1 MPIVGCLL
9 GVPGPDTLALDHGR
23 HQLLRMNAPP
33 TTALRT
39 RVLIAND
46 RPARIDLIAE
56 ALTRRG
62 HEPIVGDASPEAPGP
77 PGQVAPDVALVGRH
91 GPDRPTLELV
101 TRLVH
106 EGSCPVVALL
116 PERDPEYVAN
126 AARAGAFAS
135 VVGTHPHDLQAAI
148 DVAMERF
155 HQYRMLQ
162 DAFARRAV
170 VEQAKGILMAR
181 NAIDAD
187 AAFDLLRTHAR
198 GNSKRV
204 TDVAAAI
211 VESHLLL
218 HSSAVDETAD
228 APTARP

>member
-1 MPIVGCLL
+1 MSP
-9 GVPGPDTLALDHGR
+9 
-23 HQLLRMNAPP
+23 PP
-33 TTALRT
+33 TAPTRA

-46 RPARIDLIAE
+46 RPARLE
-56 ALTRRG
+56 LLTEVLARLG
-62 HEPIVGDASPEAPGP
+62 HEAVVRDAP
-77 PGQVAPDVALVGRH
+77 PTRASEEPAEPPPDVALVGRH

-106 EGSCPVVALL
+106 EGSLPVVALL
-116 PERDPEYVAN
+116 ESRDPEYVAN

-135 VVGTHPHDLQAAI
+135 VVGTHPQDLQAAI

-162 DAFARRAV
+162 EAFARRAV

-181 NAIDAD
+181 HAIDAD
-187 AAFDLLRTHAR
+187 AAFDLLRGHAR
-198 GNSKRV
+198 ENSRRV

-218 HSSAVDETAD
+218 LGPAVGETAD
-228 APTARP
+228 APGISA

>member
-1 MPIVGCLL
+1 MTAVIAPL
-9 GVPGPDTLALDHGR
+9 G
-23 HQLLRMNAPP
+23 MNAPP
-33 TTALRT
+33 TAALRT

-46 RPARIDLIAE
+46 RPARIELIAE
-56 ALTRRG
+56 ALAKLG
-62 HEPIVGDASPEAPGP
+62 HEPIVRDASATDVVPPAQAP
-77 PGQVAPDVALVGRH
+77 PDVALVGRR

-116 PERDPEYVAN
+116 PSRDPEYVAK

-135 VVGTHPHDLQAAI
+135 VVGAHPQDLQAAI

-162 DAFARRAV
+162 EAFARRAL

-204 TDVAAAI
+204 TDIAAAI

-218 HSSAVDETAD
+218 LGPALDETAD
-228 APTARP
+228 ASTMPV

>member
-1 MPIVGCLL
+1 
-9 GVPGPDTLALDHGR
+9 
-23 HQLLRMNAPP
+23 MNAIP
-33 TTALRT
+33 TTAART

-46 RPARIDLIAE
+46 QPARIDLIAE
-56 ALTRRG
+56 ALTRLG
-62 HEPIVGDASPEAPGP
+62 HEPIVREASAKDVGSPA
-77 PGQVAPDVALVGRH
+77 QVPPDVALVGRR

-116 PERDPEYVAN
+116 PSRDPEYVAR

-135 VVGTHPHDLQAAI
+135 VVGAHPQDLQAAI

-155 HQYRMLQ
+155 YQYRMLQ
-162 DAFARRAV
+162 EAFARRAV

-218 HSSAVDETAD
+218 VGPAVAETAE
-228 APTARP
+228 APSIPA